1 MEQLLENKT
10 ESVNALESSKFPS
23 IRVIWNDKIENYS
36 QERIREIKS
45 YISKKYN
52 TEKVQVNFKPTN
64 TIKYVNVS
72 EDSVES
78 LSSPEV
84 QTKLFKEWMEENQIE
99 IKFDDLERLDKKVI
113 ANLIDNQ
120 EVKFTKWGIK
130 KLTIDNFLSYG
141 NETIVDFSNLKG
153 FNLIHGT
160 NQVGK
165 TTWIIDALLFLF
177 FNKTTR
183 TKVSDE
189 VLNIYNDKDYAK
201 VEGEID
207 IDGITYIISRQVNR
221 KWKKDKSSYTT
232 STELK
237 FFKIQPDGSIEDLNG
252 EQRQETDKIISES
265 IGTMDDF
272 LMTIVSTGDNLF
284 DILEAKPTERGQVVM
299 KFLGLEIFEK
309 KEAIA
314 KEFYSDWKKKSKL
327 NLYNQTDLLNEID
340 NLKKEIEL
348 KIDDRKALELKLEE
362 LKKEITS
369 NTKNKDN
376 LLLGLNKEIEKK
388 YINITEQ
395 HIQNSI
401 NTFNTQI
408 KLKQDEIKSLENLIK
423 SDDIEFDLIKHNEI
437 VKEERDVAN
446 EGITLKSETDNISKL
461 IKQLESSEFC
471 PTCKQALKDVDHSKE
486 IDDNK
491 KLLEESLVKIN
502 ELKEKYTKVK
512 TKLTESENLK
522 SKVNEVERN
531 KLKKEKAELELDSIN
546 LKLTNEQK
554 NLDDYKNSLK
564 VIENNKKIE
573 EQLREVE
580 IVLSS
585 LKVKERDCANDIFT
599 IDNFVKN
606 SNEDINS
613 RNELIKTLK
622 SETYIDKIFTAYLM
636 MVGKNGISKTILKH
650 SIPTI
655 NSELN
660 RMLSDVCDFTISV
673 DINIKN
679 NEVEFWMTNI
689 EKDVRKS
696 LNTGSGYERTIAC
709 IALRVILN
717 KINSLPKPSMIVFD
731 ECLGKVAED
740 RFEDVKLLLDKVKNM
755 FQQIFIIS
763 HENIVKEWANNVIS
777 VEKINNFSKLT
788 IS

>member
-10 ESVNALESSKFPS
+10 ESLNALENSKFPS

-99 IKFDDLERLDKKVI
+99 IKFEDLERLDKKVI

-120 EVKFTKWGIK
+120 EVKFTKWSIK

-141 NETIVDFSNLKG
+141 NETTIDFTNLKG

-177 FNKTTR
+177 FNKTTKHK
-183 TKVSDE
+183 TADE
-189 VLNIYNDKDYAK
+189 VLNIYNNKDYAK
-201 VEGEID
+201 VEGEVD
-207 IDGITYIISRQVNR
+207 IDGVTYIISRQVNR

-232 STELK
+232 STELN

-327 NLYNQTDLLNEID
+327 NLYNQTDLLSEID

-348 KIDDRKALELKLEE
+348 KIDDKKALELKLEE
-362 LKKEITS
+362 FKKEITS
-369 NTKNKDN
+369 HTKTKDN

-401 NTFNTQI
+401 NSFNNQI
-408 KLKQDEIKSLENLIK
+408 KLKQEEIKSLENLIK
-423 SDDIEFDLIKHNEI
+423 ENDVEFDLNKHNEI
-437 VKEERDVAN
+437 IKEERDVAN
-446 EGITLKSETDNISKL
+446 EGILLKTETENIAKL

-471 PTCKQALKDVDHSKE
+471 PTCKQPLKDVDHSKE
-486 IDDNK
+486 IEENK
-491 KLLEESLVKIN
+491 EKHSNNLIKIN

-512 TKLTESENLK
+512 AKLTESENLK
-522 SKVNEVERN
+522 TKVNEVERN
-531 KLKKEKAELELDSIN
+531 KLKKEKVELEIDSIN
-546 LKLTNEQK
+546 LKLSNEQK
-554 NLDDYKNSLK
+554 NLEDYKNSLK

-585 LKVKERDCANDIFT
+585 LKVKERDCNNDITT
-599 IDNFVKN
+599 IDNFVKS
-606 SNEDINS
+606 SNDNINS
-613 RNELIKTLK
+613 KNELIKTLK
-622 SETYIDKIFTAYLM
+622 SESYVDKIFSSYLM

-689 EKDVRKS
+689 EKDIRKS

-731 ECLGKVAED
+731 ECMGKIAED
-740 RFEDVKLLLDKVKNM
+740 RFEDVKLLLDKIKNM
-755 FQQIFIIS
+755 FEQIFIIS

-777 VEKINNFSKLT
+777 VEKVNNFSKLS